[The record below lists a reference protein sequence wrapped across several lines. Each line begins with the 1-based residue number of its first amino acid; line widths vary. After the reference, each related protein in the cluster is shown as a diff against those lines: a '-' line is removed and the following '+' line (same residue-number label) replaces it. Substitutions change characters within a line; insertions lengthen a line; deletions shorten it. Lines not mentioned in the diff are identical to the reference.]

1 MQLSLSR
8 INRIFLTPGS
18 ATVFL
23 GWVWFLIS
31 SAALPDPVAIH
42 WGLSGQADGFVALDS
57 YLLVVAPAIL
67 IPWVLQVLFY
77 VLQKNVPLI
86 RKFITAVLSFIYWM
100 LFVIM
105 FSATASQ
112 VGLVDSALSTFPVSL
127 MAFLLILIPISLWFS
142 LAFPSIELGNE
153 LVVRLRGIKVLSIPM
168 KDVIAVETAS
178 MSAWNFGGLGIRVSG
193 KTLAF
198 IPSKGEGVVFSL
210 KTGEKIAVRSKQASE
225 VSTLALAK
233 LGG

>member
-1 MQLSLSR
+1 MQLSFSR
-8 INRIFLTPGS
+8 INRILLTPGS
-18 ATVFL
+18 SAVFL
-23 GWVWFLIS
+23 GWVSFLIS

-57 YLLVVAPAIL
+57 YWLVVAPAIV
-67 IPWVLQVLFY
+67 IPWVLQVLFF

-105 FSATASQ
+105 FSATANQ
-112 VGLVDSALSTFPVSL
+112 VGLLDSAQSTFPVSL
-127 MAFLLILIPISLWFS
+127 MVFLLVLIPISLWFS
-142 LAFPSIELGNE
+142 LAFPAVEIGNE
-153 LVVRLRGIKVLSIPM
+153 LVVRLRGIKVLGVPM
-168 KDVIAVETAS
+168 KEVIGVETAS
-178 MSAWNFGGLGIRVSG
+178 MSSWNFGGLGIRVSG

-210 KTGEKIAVRSKQASE
+210 KTGEKIAVRSKQSSE
-225 VSTLALAK
+225 VLTLALAK

>member
-1 MQLSLSR
+1 MQLSFSR
-8 INRIFLTPGS
+8 INRILLTPAS
-18 ATVFL
+18 AIVFL
-23 GWVWFLIS
+23 GWVYFLVS

-42 WGLSGQADGFVALDS
+42 WGLSGQADGFISRDS
-57 YLLVVAPAIL
+57 YLLVVVPAIL
-67 IPWVLQVLFY
+67 IPWMLQVLFY
-77 VLQKNVPLI
+77 LLQKNVPLI
-86 RKFITAVLSFIYWM
+86 RKFITAVLSIIYWM
-100 LFVIM
+100 LFAIM

-112 VGLVDSALSTFPVSL
+112 VGLFDALQSNFPFFL
-127 MAFLLILIPISLWFS
+127 IAILLILIPISLWFS
-142 LAFPSIELGNE
+142 LAFPSIELGNQ

-168 KDVIAVETAS
+168 KSVISVKTAS
-178 MSAWNFGGLGIRVSG
+178 MSSWNYGGLGIRVSG

-225 VSTLALAK
+225 VLTLALAK

>member
-1 MQLSLSR
+1 M
-8 INRIFLTPGS
+8 
-18 ATVFL
+18 FL

-225 VSTLALAK
+225 VLILALAK

>member
-1 MQLSLSR
+1 MQLSFST
-8 INRIFLTPGS
+8 INRIFLTPAS

-57 YLLVVAPAIL
+57 YLLVVVPAIL

-100 LFVIM
+100 LFVIL

-112 VGLVDSALSTFPVSL
+112 VGLLDSAQSTFPVSL
-127 MAFLLILIPISLWFS
+127 MVFLLILIPISLWFS
-142 LAFPSIELGNE
+142 LAFPSIEIGNE
-153 LVVRLRGIKVLSIPM
+153 LVVRLRGITVLRVPT
-168 KDVIAVETAS
+168 KDVQTVETAS
-178 MSAWNFGGLGIRVSG
+178 MNAWNYG
-193 KTLAF
+193 
-198 IPSKGEGVVFSL
+198 
-210 KTGEKIAVRSKQASE
+210 
-225 VSTLALAK
+225 
-233 LGG
+233 

>member
-1 MQLSLSR
+1 MQLSFST
-8 INRIFLTPGS
+8 INRIFLTPAS

-42 WGLSGQADGFVALDS
+42 WGLSGQSDGFVALDS
-57 YLLVVAPAIL
+57 YLLVVVPAIL

-86 RKFITAVLSFIYWM
+86 RKFFTAVLSFIYWM

-112 VGLVDSALSTFPVSL
+112 VGLVDSAQSTFPVSL
-127 MAFLLILIPISLWFS
+127 VAFLLVLIPISLWFS
-142 LAFPSIELGNE
+142 LAFPAVDIGNE
-153 LVVRLRGIKVLSIPM
+153 LVVRLRGIKVLSVPM
-168 KDVIAVETAS
+168 KEVIAVETAS
-178 MSAWNFGGLGIRVSG
+178 MSSWNFGGLGIRVSG

-210 KTGEKIAVRSKQASE
+210 RTGEKIAVRSKQASE
-225 VSTLALAK
+225 VLTLALAK

>member
-1 MQLSLSR
+1 
-8 INRIFLTPGS
+8 
-18 ATVFL
+18 V
-23 GWVWFLIS
+23 
-31 SAALPDPVAIH
+31 
-42 WGLSGQADGFVALDS
+42 
-57 YLLVVAPAIL
+57 PAIL

-100 LFVIM
+100 LFVIL

-112 VGLVDSALSTFPVSL
+112 VGLLDSAQSTFPVSL

-153 LVVRLRGIKVLSIPM
+153 IVVRLRGIKVLSVPM
-168 KDVIAVETAS
+168 KEVIAVESAS
-178 MSAWNFGGLGIRVSG
+178 MSSWNFGGLGIRVSG

-210 KTGEKIAVRSKQASE
+210 RTGEKIAVRSKQASE
-225 VSTLALAK
+225 VLTLALAK

>member
-1 MQLSLSR
+1 MQLSFSR
-8 INRIFLTPGS
+8 INRILLTPAS
-18 ATVFL
+18 AIVFL
-23 GWVWFLIS
+23 GWVYFLVS

-42 WGLSGQADGFVALDS
+42 WGLSGQADGFISRDS
-57 YLLVVAPAIL
+57 YLLVVVPAIL
-67 IPWVLQVLFY
+67 IPWMLQVLFY
-77 VLQKNVPLI
+77 LLQKNVPLI
-86 RKFITAVLSFIYWM
+86 RKFITAVLSIIYWM
-100 LFVIM
+100 LFAIM

-112 VGLVDSALSTFPVSL
+112 VGLFDELQSNFPFFL
-127 MAFLLILIPISLWFS
+127 IAILLILIPISLWFS
-142 LAFPSIELGNE
+142 LAFPSIELGNQ

-168 KDVIAVETAS
+168 KSVISVETAS
-178 MSAWNFGGLGIRVSG
+178 MSSWNYVGLGIRVSG

-225 VSTLALAK
+225 VLTLALAK